1 VIDFWAKTSGT
12 WVNVATIVIGTMVG
26 LLVRGRLRGSFQKII
41 TQSIGLITLFI
52 SLNMAQSLTKVK
64 IGFVDGTIL
73 ALVLLI
79 LGGILGEW
87 WQIPEK
93 LELIGDWLKDKFNSK
108 FKSGGKFTEG
118 FVSTSL
124 LYCIGP
130 MAILGSV
137 NNGLFGDPSLLNIKA
152 ALDGLISVP
161 FTSTYGVGVGFSALS
176 VLVYQGT
183 LSLLAGSLTQFL
195 PQQGESPVLH
205 LVGGLG
211 GIILV
216 GLSFNLLEITQIR
229 IGSYLPALLLAPV
242 VYQICTSLLVHSP
255 IK

>member
-1 VIDFWAKTSGT
+1 MDFWAKTSGT

-64 IGFVDGTIL
+64 IGFIDGTIL
-73 ALVLLI
+73 GLVLLI

-93 LELIGDWLKDKFNSK
+93 LELIGDWLKSK
-108 FKSGGKFTEG
+108 FKGGGKFTEG

-130 MAILGSV
+130 MAILGSLS
-137 NNGLFGDPSLLNIKA
+137 NGLFGDPSLLNIKA
-152 ALDGLISVP
+152 ALDGLISIP
-161 FTSTYGVGVGFSALS
+161 FTSTYGVGVGFSAFS

-205 LVGGLG
+205 LIGGLG
-211 GIILV
+211 GMILV

-242 VYQICTSLLVHSP
+242 VYQICTTLLVQSP
-255 IK
+255 VR